1 MSGSVSEPKSKDVVL
16 KRMVDIVAAYVGRNK
31 VTLPEVSNII
41 ASVYASLEGLN
52 EEVPQKKATPQ
63 IPAVPVKKSI
73 TPDYL
78 VCLEDG
84 KRVKML
90 KRYLRTSYGMTPAQ
104 YRAKWG
110 LPVDYPM
117 AAPNYT
123 LARSDFAK
131 KVGFGTKKARMARS
145 AKKMPAK

>member
-1 MSGSVSEPKSKDVVL
+1 MDEANKSDLVEL
-16 KRMVDIVAAYVGRNK
+16 TAEIISAYVSNNT
-31 VTLPEVSNII
+31 VVPEALPGVI
-41 ASVYASLEGLN
+41 ADVHEALSKAAQRIGPAER
-52 EEVPQKKATPQ
+52 EELR
-63 IPAVPVKKSI
+63 PAVAVKKSV

-78 VCLEDG
+78 ICLEDG

-131 KVGFGTKKARMARS
+131 KVGFGTKKARSARA
-145 AKKMPAK
+145 AKKPPAK